1 MVIKPAI
8 AKAIPA
14 MKAGKTAKITVK
26 NTKYKAKEGGGITFE
41 SDNPDIATVDAK
53 GSVKAVSTG
62 ECIIKVNVAGIVLEC
77 PVKVN

>member
-1 MVIKPAI
+1 
-8 AKAIPA
+8 

-26 NTKYKAKEGGGITFE
+26 NTKYKAKEGGGIMFE
-41 SDNPDIATVDAK
+41 SDNPEIATVDAK

-62 ECIIKVNVAGIVLEC
+62 ECIIKVTVAGVELEC